1 VKLLRAD
8 LVGVGHKLVG
18 EVRAK
23 LVSGG
28 ITHFYV
34 FGGVVSNCDIVTI
47 SLFGLGERAGAG
59 VDCLAALG
67 VYRKSV
73 GLLPQPIA
81 RKLSGGP
88 QQHLGSKARPFIA
101 FE

>member
-1 VKLLRAD
+1 
-8 LVGVGHKLVG
+8 LVFTGFHPFEDVRMIAGDAPGQVLGV
-18 EVRAK
+18 
-23 LVSGG
+23 
-28 ITHFYV
+28 ITTLIAIGY
-34 FGGVVSNCDIVTI
+34 NVTI
-47 SLFGLGERAGAG
+47 SFLILGERAGTG

>member
-1 VKLLRAD
+1 MIAGDAPGQV
-8 LVGVGHKLVG
+8 VGRVAAL
-18 EVRAK
+18 
-23 LVSGG
+23 
-28 ITHFYV
+28 
-34 FGGVVSNCDIVTI
+34 VVSNCDIVTI
-47 SLFGLGERAGAG
+47 SLFGFSERAGAG

-67 VYRKSV
+67 VYRNSV

-88 QQHLGSKARPFIA
+88 QQYLGGKARPFIA